1 MRIGIK
7 HLGFTGL
14 GVVACLLAAFND
26 PVKTRYSAE
35 ELRYFS
41 ETAFL
46 PERNIVRW
54 ETPILIQLEGSY
66 TSKDQAETDA
76 MISELQ
82 PLINIPI
89 KRVAGKGNIVIHY
102 TKSLKEFNRFQ
113 KTNEQ
118 HPLGYAL
125 TEINDDGGLDSV
137 AIYLYPGLLDFKKRE
152 VLSHELCHSLGLLE
166 HSKGIYSEHALMTEL
181 GNQSTSQARKS
192 VNGAIFPRLDKTAIK
207 LLYDKNLPANMSRQR
222 VLQVVAKR

>member
-1 MRIGIK
+1 
-7 HLGFTGL
+7 
-14 GVVACLLAAFND
+14 
-26 PVKTRYSAE
+26 VKTRYSAE

-54 ETPILIQLEGSY
+54 ETAIMIQLSGNY
-66 TSKDQAETDA
+66 TAKDVAETDA

-82 PLINIPI
+82 SLIDIPI

-102 TKSLKEFNRFQ
+102 TKSLKEFSRFR
-113 KTNEQ
+113 KNSEQ

-125 TEINDDGGLDSV
+125 TEINDEGGLDSA

-152 VLSHELCHSLGLLE
+152 VLSHELCHSLGLLQ
-166 HSKGIYSEHALMTEL
+166 HSKGIYSEHTLMTEL
-181 GNQSTSQARKS
+181 GSQTTSQARKS
-192 VNGAIFPRLDKTAIK
+192 VNGTIFPRLDKTAIK
-207 LLYDKNLPANMSRQR
+207 LLYDKNLPANISRQGILR
-222 VLQVVAKR
+222 LMAAR